1 MVYVDVVTLVTDPST
16 DQNDESVVAGL
27 GSGTCLDFNKHL
39 DHLFIVGTEEG
50 KIYKCSIAYNNQFL
64 EVYESHHMAVYGV
77 RWNPFHPKVFMT
89 CSADWTVKIWDHT
102 CKWVNWWSIG
112 IFILIFWP
120 YFRDPL
126 FSYDL
131 GSAVGDVAWAPYS
144 STVFCAV
151 TADGKV
157 LVFDLNVNKYEPI
170 CEQLITQKKKA
181 KLTHV
186 SFNKF
191 HPIIVVGD
199 DR

>member
-1 MVYVDVVTLVTDPST
+1 MIT
-16 DQNDESVVAGL
+16 N
-27 GSGTCLDFNKHL
+27 
-39 DHLFIVGTEEG
+39 
-50 KIYKCSIAYNNQFL
+50 
-64 EVYESHHMAVYGV
+64 
-77 RWNPFHPKVFMT
+77 
-89 CSADWTVKIWDHT
+89 
-102 CKWVNWWSIG
+102 
-112 IFILIFWP
+112 FILLNILYWLI
-120 YFRDPL
+120 FRDPL

-131 GSAVGDVAWAPYS
+131 GSAIGNIAWAPYS

-151 TADGKV
+151 TAEGKV